1 MKDNIESMEKLIN
14 AFTYLPGVGRK
25 TAERYAYSIISLSE
39 EDVQFFADSLTEVKA
54 KINLCSVC
62 GNFTDEEECEICR
75 TRKSDTI
82 CVVKEPKDVIAIEKA
97 RNYNGLYHVLHGTIN
112 PLEGKGPNDIRI
124 KELISRVGG
133 GQIKEV
139 IIATNPTPGGDTT
152 AAYIAR
158 ILEPY
163 DLKVSRLAYGI
174 PVGGDIEY
182 ADEVTLFRAM
192 EGRRYFNN

>member
-139 IIATNPTPGGDTT
+139 IIATNPDVEGEVT
-152 AAYIAR
+152 ASYIAQILKPLNIKVTR
-158 ILEPY
+158 I
-163 DLKVSRLAYGI
+163 AQGI
-174 PVGGDIEY
+174 SMGSALQY
-182 ADEVTLFRAM
+182 ADEVTLSKAIADRKEM
-192 EGRRYFNN
+192 

>member
-124 KELISRVGG
+124 KELLGRLDGVN
-133 GQIKEV
+133 EV
-139 IIATNPTPGGDTT
+139 ILATNPDVEGEVT
-152 AAYIAR
+152 ANYIAK
-158 ILEPY
+158 L
-163 DLKVSRLAYGI
+163 LKPLGVKVTRLATGI
-174 PVGGDIEY
+174 QMGSDLQY
-182 ADEVTLFRAM
+182 ADEVTLTKALEDRKEM
-192 EGRRYFNN
+192 